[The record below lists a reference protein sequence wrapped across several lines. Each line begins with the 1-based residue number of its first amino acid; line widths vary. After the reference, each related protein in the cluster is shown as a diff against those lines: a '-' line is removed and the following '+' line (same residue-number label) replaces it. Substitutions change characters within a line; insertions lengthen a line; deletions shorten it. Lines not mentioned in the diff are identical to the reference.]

1 MSYLNHKPG
10 SLEEIIKEK
19 SQHMNDSA
27 YQDLFKK
34 ELQKAGKGIGAMSNA
49 EKTAFFNK
57 LDKMHKGKNED
68 TRDMVREP
76 DEKAKKEAEQNKN
89 KKTTDTGSKPTEI
102 DTKPEIS
109 YNK

>member
-10 SLEEIIKEK
+10 SLEEVIKEK

-34 ELQKAGKGIGAMSNA
+34 ELEKAGKGIGAMSNA

-68 TRDMVREP
+68 VRDMLKEP
-76 DEKAKKEAEQNKN
+76 SEDEKKKAEQIKN
-89 KKTTDTGSKPTEI
+89 KKTADTGSKATDI

>member
-10 SLEEIIKEK
+10 SLEEVIKEK

-34 ELQKAGKGIGAMSNA
+34 ELEKAGKGFGAMSNA

-68 TRDMVREP
+68 VRDMLKEP
-76 DEKAKKEAEQNKN
+76 SEDEKKKAEQIKN
-89 KKTTDTGSKPTEI
+89 KKNIEKL
-102 DTKPEIS
+102 
-109 YNK
+109 